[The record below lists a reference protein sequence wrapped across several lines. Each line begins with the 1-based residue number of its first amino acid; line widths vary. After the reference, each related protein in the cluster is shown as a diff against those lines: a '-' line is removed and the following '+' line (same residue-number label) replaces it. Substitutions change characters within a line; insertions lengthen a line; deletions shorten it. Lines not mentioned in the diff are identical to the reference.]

1 VRSKATT
8 APKISEDVLA
18 LIVGLSLFLLS
29 LSGLGGA
36 DLFGWAVKTNVW
48 TSVSQIMTPVSR
60 NYSSVKGI
68 AALILTYLLLLAILT
83 VAAKA
88 ALRVRFSRFVNGFTL
103 LFFISYLCFALGHFA
118 YVAATPVEL
127 KKFGISWSLN
137 LTGEAGFIVALL
149 AGLIVG
155 NFLPRLTNLMRD
167 AIRPEL
173 YIKIA
178 IVLLGATLGVK
189 SAEQLGLAKAIL
201 FRGLCA
207 IVEAYL
213 IYWALVYFV
222 ARKYFRFSRE
232 WAAPL
237 ASGISI
243 CGVSAAIATGAAI
256 RARPIVPIMVSSLVV
271 IFAVVELLV
280 LPFAAQRLLHNEPMV
295 ASAWMGLAVKTD
307 GAAIASGAITDSLI
321 RAKAAE
327 TGVNYQEGW
336 MTMTATTVKIFIDI
350 FIGVWSFILA
360 LIWCSKIEPKPGE
373 RVRAFEIWERFPKFI
388 LGYLITFV
396 VLFALCLLAPG
407 RLAAA
412 KAATVGTDVFRVLFF
427 VLTFFSIGVVSNFHQ
442 LRQEGIGRLA
452 AVYFVCLFGFIIWIG
467 LAISWLFFH
476 GVKPPLA
483 PG

>member
-1 VRSKATT
+1 MRSKGTA

-18 LIVGLSLFLLS
+18 LVVGLSLFLVS
-29 LSGLGGA
+29 LPGLVGA
-36 DLFGWAVKTNVW
+36 DVLGWAVKTNVW

-68 AALILTYLLLLAILT
+68 AALILTYLLLLGILA

-88 ALRVRFSRFVNGFTL
+88 ARRVRFSKFVNGFTL
-103 LFFISYLCFALGHFA
+103 VFLISYFCFALGHFA
-118 YVAATPVEL
+118 YLAATPLEL
-127 KKFGISWSLN
+127 TKFGISWSLN

-155 NFLPRLTNLMRD
+155 NFLPRLAHLMKD

-178 IVLLGATLGVK
+178 VVLLGATLGVK
-189 SAEQLGLAKAIL
+189 SAEQLGLAKTIL

-271 IFAVVELLV
+271 IFAVVELLF
-280 LPFAAQRLLHNEPMV
+280 LPFVAQHFLHQEPLV
-295 ASAWMGLAVKTD
+295 AGAWMGLAVKTD
-307 GAAIASGAITDSLI
+307 GAAVASATITDSLI
-321 RAKAAE
+321 RAKALAE
-327 TGVNYQEGW
+327 TG
-336 MTMTATTVKIFIDI
+336 
-350 FIGVWSFILA
+350 
-360 LIWCSKIEPKPGE
+360 
-373 RVRAFEIWERFPKFI
+373 
-388 LGYLITFV
+388 
-396 VLFALCLLAPG
+396 
-407 RLAAA
+407 
-412 KAATVGTDVFRVLFF
+412 
-427 VLTFFSIGVVSNFHQ
+427 
-442 LRQEGIGRLA
+442 
-452 AVYFVCLFGFIIWIG
+452 
-467 LAISWLFFH
+467 
-476 GVKPPLA
+476 
-483 PG
+483 